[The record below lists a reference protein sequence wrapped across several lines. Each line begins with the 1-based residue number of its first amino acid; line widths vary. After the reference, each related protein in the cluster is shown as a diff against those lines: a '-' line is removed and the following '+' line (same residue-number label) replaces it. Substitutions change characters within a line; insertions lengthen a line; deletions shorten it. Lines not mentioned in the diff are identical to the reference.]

1 MHVSVLGC
9 CPSGVVTL
17 KIRGVQAEPPQPCKV
32 WRSPQHPI
40 SAVPGATYTEYVAT
54 RWYRAPELL
63 VGDTQYGPSV
73 DIWATGC
80 VCAELFTGQ
89 PLWPGKSDM
98 DQLHMIVRTLGT
110 CCREIPALG
119 GSPCPP
125 GPPFPGLG
133 TQLLVQPVAVKGS
146 LHGTVAP
153 GHFSLGWYPWGPQD
167 LGKVWA
173 WCSHPTGECR
183 AQGAGSSQVPGA
195 AGVRPPSA
203 VLGAHRISLTQPHS
217 T

>member
-1 MHVSVLGC
+1 MQSVAG
-9 CPSGVVTL
+9 T
-17 KIRGVQAEPPQPCKV
+17 
-32 WRSPQHPI
+32 PQHPI

-110 CCREIPALG
+110 CCREIPALS
-119 GSPCPP
+119 GSQCPP
-125 GPPFPGLG
+125 GPRFPGLG
-133 TQLLVQPVAVKGS
+133 SQLLVHAGS
-146 LHGTVAP
+146 SQGVPTWYSCSWTLLP
-153 GHFSLGWYPWGPQD
+153 GLVPMGSPGLGEGLGWR
-167 LGKVWA
+167 
-173 WCSHPTGECR
+173 SHPAGECR
-183 AQGAGSSQVPGA
+183 AQRGWFCTSFWGGWSDTPKRCLG
-195 AGVRPPSA
+195 RPS
-203 VLGAHRISLTQPHS
+203 HLTHP
-217 T
+217 TP